1 MARLDTDRDARI
13 SRKEAE
19 PAERLAVHF
28 DEIDADD
35 DGCPSRDEIA
45 TALASARSR
54 RGK

>member
-35 DGCPSRDEIA
+35 DGCPRDEIG
-45 TALASARSR
+45 TALASARSP